1 MGFFT
6 SGRQHYHE
14 PLPLRRPT
22 FIDNPSSFSQC
33 KRSHRPSPLDLTDV
47 DAEAKAKLPVVN
59 SQLSSHTFWVQL
71 LAECRDVSPLSS
83 PIERRSLDVDR
94 QLDSES
100 QPSEQGYIL
109 VSPLSAL
116 GSTEP
121 TFCVSPLDEYD
132 TGHTDSLGEYE
143 FVLAS
148 ASTES
153 EGWSAIAQPSSEDP
167 MSAGGVSLWS
177 NPFSDEHED
186 NSLSPVDPA
195 FERALEELNS
205 ISPGIAYFDKLF
217 VSEEREGQEEHED
230 NSIDSPVSPSLE
242 SALEGV
248 SSMSPDNLSLD
259 EPFVSAQEEFGP
271 SSNPFSP
278 NYEYTPS
285 PDISPVHGWTIVTQ
299 DWSPVPE
306 QDAVSHFSDDSSD
319 DGLEI
324 QNVRQ
329 RAPYQPVVTPEVF
342 TTDDDVNTVRYVA
355 YPPRP
360 FLTRS
365 AGGGYGYITDATL
378 PASRYG
384 TFGAE
389 DPSTPRSPWVDESEI
404 STLLRAQTMDEHLD
418 GGCSAWDDVF
428 FIVMSLLFF
437 AVSSIYVFMLLSVL
451 QHLVVSC

>member
-1 MGFFT
+1 MVFFP

-33 KRSHRPSPLDLTDV
+33 KRSHRPSPLDLADV
-47 DAEAKAKLPVVN
+47 DTEAKAKLPVVN

-71 LAECRDVSPLSS
+71 LAECGDVSPLSS

-94 QLDSES
+94 QLDSEA

-109 VSPLSAL
+109 VSPLSVL
-116 GSTEP
+116 GSPEP
-121 TFCVSPLDEYD
+121 TFCVSPLDEND
-132 TGHTDSLGEYE
+132 TAHTDALGEYE

-153 EGWSAIAQPSSEDP
+153 EGWSVIAQPSSEDP

-177 NPFSDEHED
+177 NPFSDEYED
-186 NSLSPVDPA
+186 NSL
-195 FERALEELNS
+195 
-205 ISPGIAYFDKLF
+205 
-217 VSEEREGQEEHED
+217 
-230 NSIDSPVSPSLE
+230 DSPVSPSLE
-242 SALEGV
+242 PSLEELN
-248 SSMSPDNLSLD
+248 SMSPDNFSLD

-278 NYEYTPS
+278 NYEYAPS

-306 QDAVSHFSDDSSD
+306 QGAVGHFSDDSSD

-324 QNVRQ
+324 QHVRQ
-329 RAPYQPVVTPEVF
+329 RMPHPLVATPEVP
-342 TTDDDVNTVRYVA
+342 TTDDGVNTVGYVA
-355 YPPRP
+355 YSPRP

-384 TFGAE
+384 TFGTE
-389 DPSTPRSPWVDESEI
+389 DPSTPRSPWVDESET
-404 STLLRAQTMDEHLD
+404 SMLLRAHTMDEHLD

-428 FIVMSLLFF
+428 FIIMSLLFF
-437 AVSSIYVFMLLSVL
+437 AVSSIYVFILLSVL
-451 QHLVVSC
+451 QHMVPKP

>member
-47 DAEAKAKLPVVN
+47 DTEAKAKLPVVN

-94 QLDSES
+94 QLDSEA
-100 QPSEQGYIL
+100 QFSEQGYIL
-109 VSPLSAL
+109 VSPSSAL
-116 GSTEP
+116 GSADP
-121 TFCVSPLDEYD
+121 TFCVSPLDEHD
-132 TGHTDSLGEYE
+132 TDTLGEYE

-186 NSLSPVDPA
+186 DSPVSPS
-195 FERALEELNS
+195 FERALEELNY
-205 ISPGIAYFDKLF
+205 ISPGIASFDKPF
-217 VSEEREGQEEHED
+217 VSEEREEHEEHED
-230 NSIDSPVSPSLE
+230 NSLNSPVSPSLE
-242 SALEGV
+242 SALEELDST
-248 SSMSPDNLSLD
+248 SSDNFSLD

-324 QNVRQ
+324 QYVRQ
-329 RAPYQPVVTPEVF
+329 RAPHQPVVTPEVS
-342 TTDDDVNTVRYVA
+342 TTDGGVNTVGYVA

-384 TFGAE
+384 TFGTE
-389 DPSTPRSPWVDESEI
+389 DPSTPRSPWVEENETSV
-404 STLLRAQTMDEHLD
+404 LLRAHTMDEHLD
-418 GGCSAWDDVF
+418 GGCSSAWDDVF
-428 FIVMSLLFF
+428 FIAMSLLFF
-437 AVSSIYVFMLLSVL
+437 AVSSIYVFILLSVL
-451 QHLVVSC
+451 QHMVVSR